1 MRTATLRQSGGSVIV
16 SLPKAF
22 LDQLG
27 LKADTPVDIEV
38 IDDPRAADVSQDRG
52 GGGNGHDVVHLPTP
66 VDKSGADKN
75 GTDKMGADKPAAGT
89 AAPGTPRPRLFE
101 RISSLSKV

>member
-1 MRTATLRQSGGSVIV
+1 MRTATLRQSGGSIIV

-38 IDDPRAADVSQDRG
+38 VDDKIVIARRGPGRIGLDARLAMCDFSQPMTAGEREWLD
-52 GGGNGHDVVHLPTP
+52 TP
-66 VDKSGADKN
+66 AVGD
-75 GTDKMGADKPAAGT
+75 
-89 AAPGTPRPRLFE
+89 E
-101 RISSLSKV
+101 VI

>member
-38 IDDPRAADVSQDRG
+38 IDDRIVIARRSAGRIGLEARLARCNFD
-52 GGGNGHDVVHLPTP
+52 LPVTAEEQEWL
-66 VDKSGADKN
+66 DA
-75 GTDKMGADKPAAGT
+75 PAVGDEA
-89 AAPGTPRPRLFE
+89 
-101 RISSLSKV
+101 I